1 MGYSPCGCKE
11 SDRTAYLSQIGT
23 SSWNSQVRG
32 RHVLVSEHLVEHL
45 VKHRPPTYPPR
56 AWEYLAY
63 FPLGHSHARPRLGCG
78 QRGLGSPLPLFP
90 SHHPAYLASLAVPSV
105 CVWPWLLVFRV
116 VVSVRGRPW
125 WLVPR
130 LWNSMSTPS
139 SSLGNPGPAGP
150 VCQAPGKHRREGETG

>member
-1 MGYSPCGCKE
+1 M
-11 SDRTAYLSQIGT
+11 
-23 SSWNSQVRG
+23 
-32 RHVLVSEHLVEHL
+32 LVSEHLVEHL

-63 FPLGHSHARPRLGCG
+63 LTLGHSHARPRLGCG

-105 CVWPWLLVFRV
+105 CVWPWLLVFRA

-125 WLVPR
+125 RLVPR

-139 SSLGNPGPAGP
+139 SSLGNLGPAGLSARHLGSTEEKARLASISP
-150 VCQAPGKHRREGETG
+150 SLCSLSESRSFGVWHPRASLTSSCPA